1 VKAVMKRWL
10 KYIVTLLT
18 LCLAAGVTWTYLR
31 TYLENPWTRDAQVR
45 ADIVGIAARVSG
57 PMIRLPVKDNQRVS
71 KGDLLFQIDPTL
83 YRLSVD
89 TARADVAKARYVVA
103 LKKDEQARRKTLVA
117 QDFVSKEYYEI
128 YRTEY
133 EEAVAELGRAEAV
146 LREAEKRLEYT
157 RVYAPVD
164 GYVTGLE
171 IAEGTYVRHGDPLFA
186 LIDLHSF
193 WVAAYFKETRLR
205 HIQVGDRAEVRFM
218 RNRFQVWEGVVESI
232 GYGIERKDGS
242 LEKLLPAIK
251 PTIEWVRLA
260 QRFPVRVRLT
270 DAVPLPVFRRGET
283 ATVIVFRQSGEPGRA
298 ARQGKP

>member
-1 VKAVMKRWL
+1 MKRFL
-10 KYIVTLLT
+10 KYFVTILAVSA
-18 LCLAAGVTWTYLR
+18 AAGAAWIYLR

-57 PMIRLPVKDNQRVS
+57 PMTRLPVRDNQRVS
-71 KGDLLFQIDPTL
+71 KGDLLFEIDPTL

-89 TARADVAKARYVVA
+89 TARADLAKARFGLQ
-103 LKKDEQARRKTLVA
+103 LKRDEQARRKKLA
-117 QDFVSKEYYEI
+117 ADDFVSKEYYEI

-133 EEAVAELGRAEAV
+133 EEAVAEVARAEAV

-171 IAEGTYVRHGDPLFA
+171 IAEGTYVRDGDSLFA

-193 WVAAYFKETRLR
+193 WVAAYFKETRLK
-205 HIQVGDRAEVRFM
+205 HIRMGDRAEVRFM
-218 RNRFQVWEGVVESI
+218 GDRFQVWEGVVESI
-232 GYGIERKDGS
+232 GHGIETEDGS
-242 LEKLLPAIK
+242 LDNLLPVVR
-251 PTIEWVRLA
+251 PTLEWVRLA

-270 DAVPLPVFRRGET
+270 ASERLPVFRQGQT
-283 ATVIVFRQSGEPGRA
+283 ATVIILQNPGTPAGPGGRSF
-298 ARQGKP
+298 

>member
-1 VKAVMKRWL
+1 MKRWL
-10 KYIVTLLT
+10 KYVVTLLT
-18 LCLAAGVTWTYLR
+18 VCLAAGVTWTYLR

-57 PMIRLPVKDNQRVS
+57 PMIRLPVRDNQRVS
-71 KGDLLFQIDPTL
+71 RGDLLFEIDPTL
-83 YRLSVD
+83 YRLAVD
-89 TARADVAKARYVVA
+89 TARADVDKARYAVA
-103 LKKDEQARRKTLVA
+103 LKKDELARRKMLVA
-117 QDFVSKEYYEI
+117 EDFVSKEYYEI

-133 EEAVAELGRAEAV
+133 EEAVADLGRAGAV

-171 IAEGTYVRHGDPLFA
+171 IAEGTYVRRGDPLFA

-205 HIQVGDRAEVRFM
+205 EIRVGDRAQVRFM
-218 RNRFQVWEGVVESI
+218 RDRFRVWEGVVESI
-232 GYGIERKDGS
+232 GYGIERRDGS
-242 LEKLLPAIK
+242 LERLLPAIK

-283 ATVIVFRQSGEPGRA
+283 ATVIVFREAGGPGDPGGRG
-298 ARQGKP
+298 RP